1 METERGGLGILEI
14 EPSGVD
20 VEVFWTDFEVLN
32 KNGSDG

>member
-14 EPSGVD
+14 VSSGVA
-20 VEVFWTDFEVLN
+20 VEVFWTDFEILN